1 MNDTIEVSYDVV
13 ISGPLEGIA
22 PRLNGTVRF
31 TPNASGSYDYS
42 FERDGFP
49 WAEAYYHDGT
59 GQVHTIFRDPAVRGN
74 PHDLFAIERN
84 PSRVQIAVRAV
95 GVLQYG
101 QPRVSIK
108 SSHDACRPGVPC

>member
-74 PHDLFAIERN
+74 PHDLFAIEHN
-84 PSRVQIAVRAV
+84 LGFGQGVVRFI
-95 GVLQYG
+95 GRIGFG

-108 SSHDACRPGVPC
+108 SSHDACRPGAPC